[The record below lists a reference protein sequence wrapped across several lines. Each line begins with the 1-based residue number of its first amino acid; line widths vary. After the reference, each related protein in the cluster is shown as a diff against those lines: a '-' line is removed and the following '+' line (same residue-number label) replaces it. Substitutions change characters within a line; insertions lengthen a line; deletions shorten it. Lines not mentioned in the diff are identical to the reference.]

1 MAEIKIAAD
10 SGGGSVG
17 LVGPSTTTGN
27 AALQLKLPVADGS
40 ANQLLKTDGSGNLG
54 WSTGNGY
61 VSYALIVDKKNADT
75 DGGTFTSGAWR
86 TRDLNTILVNE
97 DSICAG
103 TSGNDSFTLIA
114 GTYLIKWSAPAY
126 EVQHHTTKLHDETA
140 DAIIAKGTPA
150 YDQSG
155 YSMGRSWG
163 SHVVTITS
171 NNDYKIKHKCS
182 TTRNTD
188 GLGLGANLQDE
199 YYTIVEVWR
208 YA

>member
-1 MAEIKIAAD
+1 MA
-10 SGGGSVG
+10 
-17 LVGPSTTTGN
+17 LTLN
-27 AALQLKLPVADGS
+27 GS
-40 ANQLLKTDGSGNLG
+40 ANTIGGLAVGGLPDGIVDTDMLATDAVTAVKIGAKVP
-54 WSTGNGY
+54 
-61 VSYALIVDKKNADT
+61 VSYALIVDKKDADT
-75 DGGTFTSGAWR
+75 DGGTFSSGAWR

-126 EVQHHTTKLHDETA
+126 EVQHHTTKLHDQTA
-140 DAIIAKGTPA
+140 DTVIAKGTAA

-155 YSMGRSWG
+155 YSVGRSWG

-171 NNDYKIKHKCS
+171 NNDYKIKHKCYTS
-182 TTRNTD
+182 RNTD
-188 GLGLGANLQDE
+188 GFGQKTGFQDE
-199 YYTIVEVWR
+199 YYTMVEVWR

>member
-1 MAEIKIAAD
+1 MA
-10 SGGGSVG
+10 
-17 LVGPSTTTGN
+17 LTLN
-27 AALQLKLPVADGS
+27 GS
-40 ANQLLKTDGSGNLG
+40 ANTIAGVAVGGLPDGIVDTDMIATDAVTAVKIGAKVP
-54 WSTGNGY
+54 
-61 VSYALIVDKKNADT
+61 VSYALIVDKKNSNT
-75 DGGTFTSGAWR
+75 DGGSFTSGAWR

-103 TSGNDSFTLIA
+103 TSGSDSFTLIA

-126 EVQHHTTKLHDETA
+126 EVQHHTTKLHDATA
-140 DAIIAKGTPA
+140 DAIVAKGTPQ

-171 NNDYKIKHKCS
+171 YNDQKIKHKCS

-188 GLGLGANLQDE
+188 GFGLGADLQDE
-199 YYTIVEVWR
+199 YYTMVEVWR